1 MKARKLRIHAPAI
14 AYFDKVRRCGSFREA
29 ARSLNVASSAVNRQ
43 ILKLEEELG
52 APLFERLP
60 SGLRLTPAGEVFTRH
75 VIAVMQDTER
85 VSSELDALQG
95 LRSGHVE
102 IATVEGVTVDLLP
115 AVIERMRALYPNVS
129 VGVSSLGSTAIAAQ
143 ISSGNADLGLAFALQ
158 RDNDLHQLVRGHFHL
173 GAIMLPDHPLA
184 RHRRLSFATCAAHP
198 LILAKEAL
206 SIAHLLRPAMNQSP
220 QWGRAVVETSSV
232 ELAKKLALRGVGIAF
247 QTRIG
252 IEDELRRGQLVHVPL
267 VHNQPVLSDLGLY
280 TRSQRSLPVA
290 VDAFARMLVD
300 EIARRE
306 QQEQEQEQAQSSG
319 HTLIL

>member
-1 MKARKLRIHAPAI
+1 MTARKLRIHAPAI

-102 IATVEGVTVDLLP
+102 ITTVEGVTVDLLP
-115 AVIERMRALYPNVS
+115 VVIERMRNLYPNVS
-129 VGVSSLGSTAIAAQ
+129 VGVSIMGSTAIPEQ
-143 ISSGNADLGLAFALQ
+143 IVNGQADLGLAFALL
-158 RDNDLHQLVRGHFHL
+158 RNNELHQLVRGRFHL
-173 GAIMLPDHPLA
+173 GAIMPPDHPLA
-184 RHRRLSFATCAAHP
+184 SHQHLTFASCAAYP
-198 LILAKEAL
+198 LILAKPDL
-206 SIAHLLRPAMNQSP
+206 SIAHLLQPAISQSKN
-220 QWGRAVVETSSV
+220 WGRAVVETSSV
-232 ELAKKLALRGVGIAF
+232 ELAKKLAMRGSGIAF

-252 IEDELRRGQLVHVPL
+252 IEYELQRGELVHIPVM
-267 VHNQPVLSDLGLY
+267 HNRPVMSDLGLY
-280 TRSQRSLPVA
+280 TRAGRSLPVA
-290 VDAFARMLVD
+290 VDAFARMLVE
-300 EIARRE
+300 EIASRE
-306 QQEQEQEQAQSSG
+306 QAERQTFGDDGSS
-319 HTLIL
+319 LL

>member
-184 RHRRLSFATCAAHP
+184 QLAVIHPGDIEEHGFIGLDRASKLGLLVQNTFDLAQAPYTPQVEVRYCHTAAVLAQSANKVAIVDRYTADFMPNMDLVTRPFDPAISVSACVIARPNRPLHRLAAAFEAEF
-198 LILAKEAL
+198 INAL
-206 SIAHLLRPAMNQSP
+206 SGRVP
-220 QWGRAVVETSSV
+220 QGGS
-232 ELAKKLALRGVGIAF
+232 
-247 QTRIG
+247 
-252 IEDELRRGQLVHVPL
+252 
-267 VHNQPVLSDLGLY
+267 
-280 TRSQRSLPVA
+280 
-290 VDAFARMLVD
+290 
-300 EIARRE
+300 
-306 QQEQEQEQAQSSG
+306 
-319 HTLIL
+319 